1 MQINCP
7 CCGNAFEIESEP
19 IVGQHVVCPF
29 CSGKFS
35 YADAGNQNEDRHR
48 GDVLEYL
55 HKKIV
60 IRCPE
65 CGTEYEIDNDAIG
78 SKCQCGI
85 CNRDFIARDD
95 SSVEIG
101 EAQERDGIAGT
112 GVLDVEDKDDS
123 SEQSGKELPTKER
136 SAFFTQT
143 FLLVVKAKNRISAL
157 WKLGVGRISVIL
169 TKERMNAVCLKAK
182 EISSGTKNQIV
193 RLWKSGMK
201 GKALLCALA
210 ALVVWLG
217 FFLMC
222 GGGPKAG
229 DVKTIKL
236 PGGAT
241 MELVYCPPG
250 TFMMGSPASEEGRS
264 EDETQHQVTLT
275 RGFWIGKYE
284 VTQEQWESVMG
295 NNPSKGKRRICNPVE
310 CVSWYDCREFCH
322 KVGGGCRIPTEAEW
336 EYACRAGAVN
346 AFAGTGN
353 PIDMREKESCE
364 HQKVGQKM
372 PNAWGIYD
380 MHGNVEE
387 WCFDCYGDYSKGLV
401 LDPIGAVPQGY
412 SPRVLRGGCNG
423 FADCICRS
431 ASRME
436 KDPNFK
442 NEIAGLR
449 IACVDGSPI
458 LDPNF
463 IANQNLKDCDIPS
476 QVYKLGDACDFGN
489 PSFVDK
495 KGIVST
501 DIAKYFDQFRGDMV
515 YRYSLEKIEI
525 KDGFQLVR
533 LSSATEESKTIVEV
547 SDVYVYLE
555 SSTADGSDAIMRNI
569 FYTLKY
575 GATCAYDKEIVAASS
590 NIRWKGLGRDQLF
603 KEMQNVFL
611 TTYLSAIHEGT
622 GSFGIQWKDSGST
635 FYALKYC
642 IRKQIGADKIIV
654 MSLTH
659 SNSLI
664 QDEMFGSKRCELKVS
679 AEAEF
684 ERGRC
689 FAKGDGVNKDMH
701 EAVKWYRKAAERGY
715 APAQF
720 SLGCCYHSG
729 HGVDKN
735 SAEAV
740 KWIRK
745 AAEQGI
751 AVAQSYLAICYEQ
764 GDGVSMDKQ
773 ESLKWY
779 RKAADG
785 GHAHSQYILGLCYW
799 SGDGLIQNS
808 IEAEKWLVK
817 AAEQGHAEAQ
827 YTLGKFYGLSDGGP
841 RNTTEAI
848 KWLRKASNQGHKG
861 AKVLLDILVK

>member
-7 CCGNAFEIESEP
+7 CCGNACEIESEP
-19 IVGQHVVCPF
+19 IVGQHLVCPF
-29 CSGKFS
+29 CSGRFS
-35 YADAGNQNEDRHR
+35 YADDGKQNEDRHR
-48 GDVLEYL
+48 GDVLEEYL

-112 GVLDVEDKDDS
+112 GELDVEDKDDIP
-123 SEQSGKELPTKER
+123 EQSGKDLPTKER
-136 SAFFTQT
+136 STFFTQT

-169 TKERMNAVCLKAK
+169 TKKRMNAVCLKAK
-182 EISSGTKNQIV
+182 EISTETKNQFV

-229 DVKTIKL
+229 
-236 PGGAT
+236 
-241 MELVYCPPG
+241 
-250 TFMMGSPASEEGRS
+250 
-264 EDETQHQVTLT
+264 
-275 RGFWIGKYE
+275 E
-284 VTQEQWESVMG
+284 VSAKFRAYDFAVGDTSDLG
-295 NNPSKGKRRICNPVE
+295 NS
-310 CVSWYDCREFCH
+310 
-322 KVGGGCRIPTEAEW
+322 
-336 EYACRAGAVN
+336 
-346 AFAGTGN
+346 
-353 PIDMREKESCE
+353 
-364 HQKVGQKM
+364 
-372 PNAWGIYD
+372 
-380 MHGNVEE
+380 
-387 WCFDCYGDYSKGLV
+387 
-401 LDPIGAVPQGY
+401 
-412 SPRVLRGGCNG
+412 
-423 FADCICRS
+423 
-431 ASRME
+431 
-436 KDPNFK
+436 
-442 NEIAGLR
+442 
-449 IACVDGSPI
+449 
-458 LDPNF
+458 
-463 IANQNLKDCDIPS
+463 
-476 QVYKLGDACDFGN
+476 
-489 PSFVDK
+489 SFRKK
-495 KGIVST
+495 KGIKASDVSECFDKHRKGSVFRYHT
-501 DIAKYFDQFRGDMV
+501 IDDDDKTSTKDIKVSRIAV
-515 YRYSLEKIEI
+515 
-525 KDGFQLVR
+525 
-533 LSSATEESKTIVEV
+533 ATEQYKRIVKTEDGWTFSTGVSGAAEV
-547 SDVYVYLE
+547 AEL
-555 SSTADGSDAIMRNI
+555 I
-569 FYTLKY
+569 Y
-575 GATCAYDKEIVAASS
+575 GYIEMVTTRACKGEIVASS
-590 NIRWKGLGRDQLF
+590 PNVKYLGLSEAELK
-603 KEMQNVFL
+603 KEL
-611 TTYLSAIHEGT
+611 TSVYIKTALNGG
-622 GSFGIQWKDSGST
+622 GSFGIQWKRSDGNYVAWQCCIATKGDMVIDMLAFTVSDILVREDT
-635 FYALKYC
+635 FGNEECESKV
-642 IRKQIGADKIIV
+642 GAEV
-654 MSLTH
+654 
-659 SNSLI
+659 
-664 QDEMFGSKRCELKVS
+664 
-679 AEAEF
+679 EF

-689 FAKGDGVNKDMH
+689 FAKGDGVNKDMY

-817 AAEQGHAEAQ
+817 AAEQGHVEAQ